1 MASPFTKGSLKTFV
15 DRCSALFLT
24 QHPAVV
30 GATKD
35 PSEAG
40 VNGLHCQNGIGVL
53 GESTDGKGVMGTSHG
68 AEGVYGETFSDRFAA
83 VAGISHDR
91 TRNTDRSAPG
101 VWGASQAGEGV
112 HGETHSDR
120 WAAVVGLSLN
130 REDHE
135 DHQSAGV
142 WASSQA
148 GEGLH
153 AETNSS
159 RWAAITGI
167 QLNEDSPAAALFAEH
182 RGSGTAGFF
191 KGNVVV
197 TGDITLTSADCA
209 EQFEIGSDA
218 IVEPGTVMVIDEDG
232 ALRTCEA
239 AYDKR
244 VAGVIAGAGDCKP
257 AIILGNQPSQRS
269 KQPIALLGRVYC
281 KADARYGPITVGDLL
296 TTSPTPGHAMKAD
309 DREKAFGSVLG
320 KALRGLADGQGLIPV
335 LIALQ

>member
-1 MASPFTKGSLKTFV
+1 MSSPFTKGSLKNFV
-15 DRCSALFLT
+15 ERCGALFLT
-24 QHPAVV
+24 QHPPLV

-53 GESTDGKGVMGTSHG
+53 GESTDGKGVMGTSDRR
-68 AEGVYGETFSDRFAA
+68 EGVYGETSSDRFAA
-83 VAGISHDR
+83 VAGISLDR
-91 TRNTDRSAPG
+91 TRNNDHFSAG

-112 HGETHSDR
+112 HGETHSDH
-120 WAAVVGLSLN
+120 WAAVAGISLN
-130 REDHE
+130 RTDHE

-153 AETNSS
+153 AETNSP
-159 RWAAITGI
+159 RWSAITGI
-167 QLNEDSPAAALFAEH
+167 QLNEDSFAAALFAEH
-182 RGSGTAGFF
+182 RGPGPAGFF

-209 EQFEIGSDA
+209 EQFEMGSHE
-218 IVEPGTVMVIDEDG
+218 IVDPGTVMVIDEDG
-232 ALRTCEA
+232 ALRMCVA

-257 AIILGNQPSQRS
+257 AIILGNQPSQRA
-269 KQPIALLGRVYC
+269 KQPVALLGRVYC

-309 DREKAFGSVLG
+309 DRERAFGSVFG
-320 KALRGLADGQGLIPV
+320 KALRGLAAGQGLIPV